1 MPKPPEMGYVS
12 FDPPL
17 VFKGEKFNRA
27 WEIIMEMN
35 ILHEVAFCYVGNHEI
50 KGLGFPT
57 KEQAMLFKLRL

>member
-1 MPKPPEMGYVS
+1 MGYVS